1 MMIRYFFDA
10 IAGDAC
16 TVGSPLLQATL
27 ACHRECMCAM
37 CLSPSILSV
46 QVTRLCR
53 MHQLH
58 SALAFLFTRAL
69 SDYAAPAAE
78 LLLAHA
84 HSPPDSQGGLEGNWG
99 MKTQTGYK
107 LLVYLKCG
115 ICGEAFPP
123 GGRFTVCA
131 SISKLF

>member
-1 MMIRYFFDA
+1 MSKEVHARD
-10 IAGDAC
+10 
-16 TVGSPLLQATL
+16 V
-27 ACHRECMCAM
+27 HEH
-37 CLSPSILSV
+37 SV
-46 QVTRLCR
+46 SSAQVTRLCR

-84 HSPPDSQGGLEGNWG
+84 HSPPDSQGGLGEDWG

-123 GGRFTVCA
+123 GGRFTACA
-131 SISKLF
+131 STSKLFLNNREFPTNIFTIAAA